1 MGNEVGNRGG
11 RNDSMNIKRAKDE
24 IKHTIQAYL
33 AKDEFGEY
41 KIPSSSQ
48 RPMLL
53 IGPPGIGKTA
63 IMEQVA
69 SECKIGLV
77 SYTITHHTRQ
87 SAVGLPYIEKKLY
100 GDKEYSITEY
110 TMSEII
116 AAVYQKMEETGLQE
130 GILFIDEINCVSE
143 TLAATMLQF
152 LQQKTFGN
160 HKVPKGWI
168 IVTAGNPPEYNKS
181 VRDFDLVTLDRI
193 RKLEV
198 TEDYRVWKKYAYKN
212 SVHGA
217 VITYLD
223 LKNENFYRIE
233 TTVDGVSFVTARG
246 WEDLSKLLYLYEELG
261 MQIDETLIYQYLQ
274 HKKVAKDF
282 ANYLDFYYKYKKD
295 YEIDQLLSGELTQ
308 DVIDRFGKAAF
319 DEKLTLIGLILD
331 QLYHQFKEVSYK
343 DMYTK
348 ELFECLKQLKGN
360 LSELESSEAKVTSS
374 SKTSKNGENPVYTIL
389 EQLMDHVQQMV
400 SQKKSTWHM
409 DKGEERA
416 WAKVVETLANYQK
429 EIKLQ
434 QFLTGTEAFEWIR
447 QEFESVK
454 DDRKDSIEQ
463 ASKALD
469 EGFSVVE
476 KCFGISQELVIFLTE
491 LTMNAYSA
499 NFIGSY
505 GNQKYE
511 QFSKELMFQQKNDR
525 IQAEIRDVFGEMRM

>member
-1 MGNEVGNRGG
+1 
-11 RNDSMNIKRAKDE
+11 MNIKRAKEE
-24 IKHTIQAYL
+24 IKHTIMAYL

-48 RPMLL
+48 RPMFL

-69 SECKIGLV
+69 RECEIGLV

-87 SAVGLPYIEKKLY
+87 SAVGLPYIEKKMF
-100 GDKEYSITEY
+100 GGTEYSITEY

-116 AAVYQKMEETGLQE
+116 ATVYQKMEETGLTE

-160 HKVPKGWI
+160 HRVPKGWI

-181 VRDFDLVTLDRI
+181 VREYDLVTLDRI

-198 TEDYRVWKKYAYKN
+198 TEDYRVWKEYAYQN
-212 SVHGA
+212 SIHGA
-217 VITYLD
+217 IITYLD
-223 LKNENFYRIE
+223 LKNENFYLIE

-261 MQIDETLIYQYLQ
+261 MKVDEALVYQYLQ

-295 YEIDQLLSGELTQ
+295 YQIDQLLSGELTQ
-308 DVIDRFGKAAF
+308 DVIEHFGKAAF

-331 QLYHQFKEVSYK
+331 QMYLQFKEVYYN

-348 ELFECLKQLKGN
+348 ELFEILKQLKTK
-360 LSELESSEAKVTSS
+360 LSDPEGSDGGEVNSTEISL
-374 SKTSKNGENPVYTIL
+374 NGENPVYHRL
-389 EQLMDHVQQMV
+389 EEFIDQVQHMV
-400 SQKKSTWHM
+400 SQKKTSWHM
-409 DKGEERA
+409 EKGEERT
-416 WAKVVETLANYQK
+416 WAKIIQTLAYYQK
-429 EIKLQ
+429 EIKNQ
-434 QFLTGTEAFEWIR
+434 QFSSGDEAFEWIR
-447 QEFESVK
+447 GAFETVKAERKESV
-454 DDRKDSIEQ
+454 DQASEALDQAFHVIEQ
-463 ASKALD
+463 
-469 EGFSVVE
+469 
-476 KCFGISQELVIFLTE
+476 CFGISQELVIFLTE
-491 LTMNAYSA
+491 LTMNSYSA
-499 NFIGSY
+499 SFLGSY
-505 GNQKYE
+505 GNSKYE
-511 QFSKELMFQQKNDR
+511 QYSKELMFQQKNDR
-525 IQAEIRDVFGEMRM
+525 IQAEIREVLGEMMM